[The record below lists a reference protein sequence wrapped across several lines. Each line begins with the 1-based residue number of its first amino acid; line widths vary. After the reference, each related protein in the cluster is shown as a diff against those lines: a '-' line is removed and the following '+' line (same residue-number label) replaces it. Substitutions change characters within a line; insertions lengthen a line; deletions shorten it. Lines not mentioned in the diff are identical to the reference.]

1 MDNDYELVYLAQEYN
16 EDASEI
22 LYRKYKDLIY
32 GKSYKY
38 YFMLKKC
45 GLELEDVIQEAYVAF
60 YDAIRC
66 FNQDSDCNFSTFV
79 NVCIINRLNTLIVK
93 NNNKKNI
100 LLNNAISLDE
110 NLYNYVL
117 DIKNIPGEIIVFL
130 DNKNYL
136 YNKIKCKLS
145 NFEDIVFDL
154 KVYGFTNNEIMNILD
169 VNLKNVCNAINRIKT
184 KISNIIG

>member
-16 EDASEI
+16 EDANEI
-22 LYRKYKDLIY
+22 LYKKYKDLIY
-32 GKSYKY
+32 SKSYKY

-79 NVCIINRLNTLIVK
+79 NVCITNRLNTLIVK

-117 DIKNIPGEIIVFL
+117 DIKNIPEKVIFSL

-169 VNLKNVCNAINRIKT
+169 VDLKNIFNAINRIKN
-184 KISNIIG
+184 KIIDIIG